1 MNDRLQVKS
10 VKHSQFASHETLC
23 FECSVYFD
31 GKKVGIAEND
41 GRGGETYIS
50 FTNRDVQKT
59 VYDWAKTQPK
69 IVTDLPSIDPQTEE
83 NFSYDFTPENGVDD
97 LVSEFLDL
105 RDLKRN
111 LKAKLLIRHDESKKG
126 QFSSVKLL
134 PTDTVESLSEAVIA
148 ENKFK
153 NPVVL
158 NLLPIEEALKVW
170 KS

>member
-1 MNDRLQVKS
+1 MNNRLTVKS

-50 FTNRDVQKT
+50 FNNRDVQKT

-69 IVTDLPSIDPQTEE
+69 IISEYTNSHGEI
-83 NFSYDFTPENGVDD
+83 FSYDFTPENGVDD

-111 LKAKLLIRHDESKKG
+111 LKTKLLIRHDESKKG
-126 QFSSVKLL
+126 QFSSLKLL
-134 PTDTVESLSEAVIA
+134 PTDTVKSLSEAVIA

-170 KS
+170 RGLKP